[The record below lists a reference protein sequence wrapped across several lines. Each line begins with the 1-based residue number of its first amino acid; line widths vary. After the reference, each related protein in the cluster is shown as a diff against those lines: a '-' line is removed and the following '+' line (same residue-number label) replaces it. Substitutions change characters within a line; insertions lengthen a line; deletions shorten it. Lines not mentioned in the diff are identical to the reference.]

1 MSPIG
6 AFCSGVP
13 VLNRTSWP
21 CLASEQQVTNST
33 PLALAS
39 EIDFPS
45 VVTSAALRMIA
56 LVPFRTAAWIAFWT
70 FSGEPSVPTWL
81 TDQPSVFAPCCRIGP
96 WTAQASTPQLMKVI
110 FLPVGIGFLI
120 GVVCVIAVGRALYLA
135 SNCWRRTQTN
145 STSWP
150 SPTRRCCCYY
160 RCCRSPRPAARSR
173 RARPWERVSRGA
185 VWAFAAVG

>member
-1 MSPIG
+1 
-6 AFCSGVP
+6 
-13 VLNRTSWP
+13 
-21 CLASEQQVTNST
+21 
-33 PLALAS
+33 
-39 EIDFPS
+39 
-45 VVTSAALRMIA
+45 MIA

-135 SNCWRRTQTN
+135 SSCWAADTDEFDELAVADPPLLLLLPLLPQPAASSAITA
-145 STSWP
+145 SAAMGTSV
-150 SPTRRCCCYY
+150 TRRCLGVR
-160 RCCRSPRPAARSR
+160 RCGLMDMGCLLLSVDVGLELGPTDAPSGLFGQWGPGCDAGLIGAGH
-173 RARPWERVSRGA
+173 AGA
-185 VWAFAAVG
+185 VDA